1 MISVI
6 HYFLIAT
13 INAAVALN
21 LVPFASRDQARAG
34 DSGQGSNQWCANP
47 SRAIKAF
54 RQAEVASAA
63 CAEPVLVDFWGTP
76 GAGEAGQGSTV
87 AHIPGGGLWCAEPRY
102 AIKAFR
108 KAKGSSRGWLGCPGN
123 RTQLVYFHFHEEIVV
138 ARFGFRNLDSTK
150 NDPIDIEFVGSND
163 CKKWTTIK
171 SVRDIAWTGHGE
183 KKCWDIDE
191 WNRGRYTCYGIRALK
206 FAGYNQA
213 GIQDIKMWE
222 GPKLETGAHFA
233 GQGYAWLTSQFP
245 IGSWLIIKLKFKT
258 TSRDGIL
265 VAMGDTGP
273 DYLIRP
279 CLVLELH
286 KGILRLRLYSKKET
300 YDPGSYLKRMITAEA
315 HFDDTELTGNQWHT
329 VEARVIRTTVMLIVD
344 GKDGITGYSSDMQ
357 STHRD
362 KIKMYIGGIP
372 DDYRDK
378 WTLFIWE
385 DLSQNNFK
393 GCIKDVTIEEKES
406 LPKNLDF
413 GSTNSIGTRKVAV
426 SGCPIEAGCPA

>member
-34 DSGQGSNQWCANP
+34 DSGQGSNLWCANP
-47 SRAIKAF
+47 STAIKAF

-63 CAEPVLVDFWGTP
+63 CAEPVLVKLWGTP
-76 GAGEAGQGSTV
+76 GAGEAGQGSD
-87 AHIPGGGLWCAEPRY
+87 LWCANWSY
-102 AIKAFR
+102 ALKAFE
-108 KAKGSSRGWLGCPGN
+108 KAEGSSRGWLGCPSN
-123 RTQLVYFHFHEEIVV
+123 RTQLVYFHFNDEKVV
-138 ARFGFRNLDSTK
+138 ARFGFRNSPTLKDYPDDR

-171 SVRDIAWTGHGE
+171 SVRDIAWTGPDE

-206 FAGYNQA
+206 FVRDNQA

-222 GPKLETGAHFA
+222 GPKLESGAHFA
-233 GQGYAWLTSQFP
+233 GQGYAWLISEFP
-245 IGSWLIIKLKFKT
+245 IGSWLTIKLKFKT

-279 CLVLELH
+279 CVVLELY
-286 KGILRLRLYSKKET
+286 KGILRLRLYSKKKT
-300 YDPGSYLKRMITAEA
+300 YDPESYLKRMITAEA
-315 HFDDTELTGNQWHT
+315 HFDETELTGNQWHT
-329 VEARVIRTTVMLIVD
+329 VEARLIRTTVMLIVD
-344 GKDGITGYSSDMQ
+344 GKDGITGFRSEMQ

-372 DDYRDK
+372 DDYLDK

-393 GCIKDVTIEEKES
+393 GCIKDVTIQEKES
-406 LPKNLDF
+406 LPENLDF

-426 SGCPIEAGCPA
+426 SGCPKEAECPA